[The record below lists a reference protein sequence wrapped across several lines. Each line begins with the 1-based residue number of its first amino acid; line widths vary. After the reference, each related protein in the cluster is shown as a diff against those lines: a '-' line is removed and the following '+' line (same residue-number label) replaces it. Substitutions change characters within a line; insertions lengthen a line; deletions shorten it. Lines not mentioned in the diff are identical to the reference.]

1 MVIIPKCSEKGA
13 LSDYYKEYHKRI
25 NSFYDMGRRTNIAH
39 YKYQDTSYNTKIQGT
54 TSRYKIHVM

>member
-39 YKYQDTSYNTKIQGT
+39 TNIKIQGT
-54 TSRYKIHVM
+54 TPRYKEQHQDTRYM